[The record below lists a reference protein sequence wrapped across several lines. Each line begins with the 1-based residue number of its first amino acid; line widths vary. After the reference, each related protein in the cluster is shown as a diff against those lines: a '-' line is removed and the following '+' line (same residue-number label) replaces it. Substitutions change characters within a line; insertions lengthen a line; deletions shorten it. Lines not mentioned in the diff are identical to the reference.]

1 MSIQKWGSPN
11 SLALAIDFCDTQY
24 FFLNWFIKFI
34 SALCYSSG
42 SSSSTKCRGRA
53 SSSTICTPCAKA
65 SFLSTL
71 TRYRHSRNCRAF
83 AISRRCTMMEG
94 ETSAQCAFSRAIL
107 SASRRGTPPPRP
119 LHNSVV
125 VLRDWDWR
133 LCHGPCHVL
142 SFTFAFENRVSKFMS
157 C

>member
-11 SLALAIDFCDTQY
+11 SLALAIDFCDTHY

-53 SSSTICTPCAKA
+53 SSSTICTPRAKA

-107 SASRRGTPPPRP
+107 SASRRGTPPPP
-119 LHNSVV
+119 SAQ
-125 VLRDWDWR
+125 
-133 LCHGPCHVL
+133 LCRCAQGSGLASLPWSLPCSL
-142 SFTFAFENRVSKFMS
+142 FYFCF
-157 C
+157 

>member
-11 SLALAIDFCDTQY
+11 SLALAIDFCDTHY

-53 SSSTICTPCAKA
+53 SSSTICTPRAKA

-107 SASRRGTPPPRP
+107 SASRRGTPPPA
-119 LHNSVV
+119 
-125 VLRDWDWR
+125 
-133 LCHGPCHVL
+133 LCTTL
-142 SFTFAFENRVSKFMS
+142 SLCSGIGIGVSAMVPAMFSLLLLLLKTKFPNL
-157 C
+157 